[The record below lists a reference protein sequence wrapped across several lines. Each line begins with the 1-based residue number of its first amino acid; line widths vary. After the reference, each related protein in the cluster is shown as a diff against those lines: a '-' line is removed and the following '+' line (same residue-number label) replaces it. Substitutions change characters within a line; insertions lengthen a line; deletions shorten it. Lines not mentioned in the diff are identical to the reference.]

1 MNSSLYLLINVF
13 LIKNIVFFFIKIC
26 EKKNLILK
34 PLLTFGIEQKVKK
47 AGVTL
52 PYRNYNIQLST
63 SL

>member
-13 LIKNIVFFFIKIC
+13 LIKNIVFFFIKIG

>member
-13 LIKNIVFFFIKIC
+13 LIKNIVFFFIKIG
-26 EKKNLILK
+26 EKKNLILE

>member
-13 LIKNIVFFFIKIC
+13 LIKNIVFFFIKIG

-34 PLLTFGIEQKVKK
+34 SLLTFGIEQKVKK